1 MNNFTPHSQCVSLNQ
16 KALQHHRRTT
26 VGALS
31 KNAIIVSYRM
41 HNVHIVY
48 VSIHIFRL
56 LNPYM
61 HTHSLVPHAYSRIC
75 VCLTEERIRMR
86 SALAWIELNET
97 RSLALC
103 GTFTAAESIRDG
115 RPQQK
120 QQLLCVWATIRVMCR
135 HFWNNRF
142 SYQWDWC
149 RYSLDWWCARAAFK
163 NGSK

>member
-1 MNNFTPHSQCVSLNQ
+1 MFHSTKKHSS
-16 KALQHHRRTT
+16 TT
-26 VGALS
+26 DVLLS
-31 KNAIIVSYRM
+31 EHWAKMPSSYR
-41 HNVHIVY
+41 IVCTMCTLFMFL
-48 VSIHIFRL
+48 SIFSDCWILTRT
-56 LNPYM
+56 